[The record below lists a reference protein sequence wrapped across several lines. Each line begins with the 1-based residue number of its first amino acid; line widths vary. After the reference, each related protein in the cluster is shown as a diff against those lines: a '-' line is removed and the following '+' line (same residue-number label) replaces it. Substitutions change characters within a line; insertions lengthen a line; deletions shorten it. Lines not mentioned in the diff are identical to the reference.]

1 MEKLFYKKNIAKTL
15 LLIFYAIFTFV
26 VLLHHEIWADEAQ
39 AWLVARDLNIFEL
52 FAHPS
57 EPIPLFELLKQ
68 HKTVY
73 AILSTGAFYTDIQP
87 VYESNKTVLRDQEK
101 FRIYKIERK

>member
-52 FAHPS
+52 FAHLQS
-57 EPIPLFELLKQ
+57 DKTAAFFKCNFFYAGFKLVHYADGSRLF
-68 HKTVY
+68 
-73 AILSTGAFYTDIQP
+73 II
-87 VYESNKTVLRDQEK
+87 
-101 FRIYKIERK
+101 